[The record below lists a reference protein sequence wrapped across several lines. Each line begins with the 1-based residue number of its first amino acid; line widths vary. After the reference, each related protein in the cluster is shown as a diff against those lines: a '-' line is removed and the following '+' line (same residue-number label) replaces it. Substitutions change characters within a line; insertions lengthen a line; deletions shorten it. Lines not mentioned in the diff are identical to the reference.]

1 MTITMKRIKREIT
14 TQQISQKQLA
24 ERIGVS
30 PVTVCRWMNGTRQ
43 PDIDEVEKMVLALG
57 LHLLIYRE

>member
-1 MTITMKRIKREIT
+1 MTITMKRIKREMT

-30 PVTVCRWMNGTRQ
+30 PVTVCRWMRGTRH
-43 PDIDEVEKMVLALG
+43 PSIEEAEKMILALG
-57 LHLLIYRE
+57 LHILIYRE